1 MARQPSDSDLREP
14 LLQREQHSDTRDDGS
29 TFGESINFNW
39 LSIIKR
45 HDTAAFINRL
55 QQEEALEESISG
67 WPLLHYLIIHGEYE
81 FVLHLFNKLSTEQL
95 RETVNEYNPLD
106 LALLT
111 GQRRIAICLRLQGLQ
126 QSEPFASHNPQSSLI
141 NTDFNAEAMAL
152 AFWAVVKGWE
162 RMLERLL
169 SRPEIISCEFRDNLA
184 MLAYQIGQRTALS
197 KLTQDQR
204 LLATIPSRP
213 SQTGLQAA
221 GIPTIDYL
229 SQLIMEEKWD
239 DCLHFLFAASDAF
252 ASLRLKFLQALQS
265 QGYPENPVA
274 LCLQAEQ
281 DFTQVPSA
289 VALLKEKGHLYAIY
303 VLLTQVCP
311 GNSQKLTL
319 LTLTSFSLESS
330 LMAALCAFATD
341 LDGQALIDA
350 LVVHPKL
357 HQAVFRVE
365 NPAALLLKSLETR
378 SGKWFPAVIASMSS
392 KENMQTPSRLDKMH
406 LSDLP
411 PFLSQ
416 LSRAGLCQLTQARLA
431 NFLLSRPFSENEREY
446 CLSLLSRIDMPT
458 LEERIKYLNSRDE
471 EKAECKMESPDYS
484 DEVDIPILEDFSLLE
499 EIRCFFQNQGISLWE
514 DPRVLRAQNG
524 GKESNPIS
532 QLPAVLFKQL
542 VSYLEPREHA
552 KLSSACVDLSKKMGL
567 FVFSPSYQQAKL
579 RTLHGR
585 RITGANELL
594 EALNQIIERGVNR
607 GVRNRT
613 SCILGFFILGLSLL
627 VSGGFAEAT
636 HDNSVVKVMAG
647 LGTIFFMVGLL
658 SCALGLNRRDFFQ
671 SIVLARPLSFLAQ
684 THPNFIQEVQTFFQV
699 NARGEINPETTSFE
713 RLKEKLIEISANS
726 GEALRNLTADGPAAP
741 NDTTAIG
748 VRFQSLGA
756 S

>member
-1 MARQPSDSDLREP
+1 
-14 LLQREQHSDTRDDGS
+14 
-29 TFGESINFNW
+29 
-39 LSIIKR
+39 
-45 HDTAAFINRL
+45 
-55 QQEEALEESISG
+55 
-67 WPLLHYLIIHGEYE
+67 
-81 FVLHLFNKLSTEQL
+81 
-95 RETVNEYNPLD
+95 
-106 LALLT
+106 
-111 GQRRIAICLRLQGLQ
+111 
-126 QSEPFASHNPQSSLI
+126 
-141 NTDFNAEAMAL
+141 
-152 AFWAVVKGWE
+152 
-162 RMLERLL
+162 
-169 SRPEIISCEFRDNLA
+169 

-239 DCLHFLFAASDAF
+239 DCLHFLFGASDAF

-289 VALLKEKGHLYAIY
+289 
-303 VLLTQVCP
+303 
-311 GNSQKLTL
+311 
-319 LTLTSFSLESS
+319 FSLESS

-431 NFLLSRPFSENEREY
+431 HFLLSRPFSENEREY

-458 LEERIKYLNSRDE
+458 LEERIEYLNSRDE
-471 EKAECKMESPDYS
+471 KKAECKMESPDYS

-567 FVFSPSYQQAKL
+567 FVFSTSYQQAKL

-699 NARGEINPETTSFE
+699 NAR
-713 RLKEKLIEISANS
+713 R
-726 GEALRNLTADGPAAP
+726 R
-741 NDTTAIG
+741 
-748 VRFQSLGA
+748 
-756 S
+756 

>member
-29 TFGESINFNW
+29 TFGESINFSW

-162 RMLERLL
+162 RILERLL

-274 LCLQAEQ
+274 FCLQAEQ

-431 NFLLSRPFSENEREY
+431 HFLLSRPFQKTSGNIAF
-446 CLSLLSRIDMPT
+446 L
-458 LEERIKYLNSRDE
+458 
-471 EKAECKMESPDYS
+471 
-484 DEVDIPILEDFSLLE
+484 
-499 EIRCFFQNQGISLWE
+499 CF
-514 DPRVLRAQNG
+514 
-524 GKESNPIS
+524 
-532 QLPAVLFKQL
+532 
-542 VSYLEPREHA
+542 HA
-552 KLSSACVDLSKKMGL
+552 LIC
-567 FVFSPSYQQAKL
+567 
-579 RTLHGR
+579 
-585 RITGANELL
+585 
-594 EALNQIIERGVNR
+594 
-607 GVRNRT
+607 
-613 SCILGFFILGLSLL
+613 
-627 VSGGFAEAT
+627 
-636 HDNSVVKVMAG
+636 
-647 LGTIFFMVGLL
+647 
-658 SCALGLNRRDFFQ
+658 
-671 SIVLARPLSFLAQ
+671 PL
-684 THPNFIQEVQTFFQV
+684 
-699 NARGEINPETTSFE
+699 
-713 RLKEKLIEISANS
+713 
-726 GEALRNLTADGPAAP
+726 
-741 NDTTAIG
+741 
-748 VRFQSLGA
+748 
-756 S
+756 